1 MVVEGV
7 LVCYI
12 GDGDTFFIYNDYFDC
27 LTLMYTPLP
36 FIHSITH
43 TVKLEGPKLS

>member
-12 GDGDTFFIYNDYFDC
+12 GEGDTFFIYNDYFDC
-27 LTLMYTPLP
+27 LTLMYTP
-36 FIHSITH
+36 FRSSI
-43 TVKLEGPKLS
+43 LSHIQQN